1 MTLEEEIFKKID
13 LPHFGPKINIDFDK
27 IKYYKNDYDLGI
39 KDDWININKNI
50 KEELSIYDFKIMTF
64 EELEQWIKENNAL
77 RIENNK
83 EYERRKQHLTKLA
96 IISKLYFLD

>member
-1 MTLEEEIFKKID
+1 MKRINYKDYLENKE
-13 LPHFGPKINIDFDK
+13 HFRDYEDF
-27 IKYYKNDYDLGI
+27 
-39 KDDWININKNI
+39 KNI
-50 KEELSIYDFKIMTF
+50 KQELNIYDFKIMTF
-64 EELEQWIKENNAL
+64 EELADWIKSNNAL